1 MSNFSSFRAC
11 MRSLAAF
18 MVAKIQRKVSG
29 GLGFAASPI
38 RVPHPKYPA
47 GSARYVGVSAGTLGV
62 GAQHRCDRSTSARP
76 VGLQLVHG
84 GNAIK
89 VASKNL
95 NMAGAPAVVH
105 CSTCHVVKSM
115 TTTAR
120 RRSRNLPLQAMS
132 ATLPMA
138 CAGKFGARCGR
149 LRHAKGLNFGPV
161 AN

>member
-1 MSNFSSFRAC
+1 MPKLASNLLSEGVQHCGLEVR
-11 MRSLAAF
+11 RSWCTCW
-18 MVAKIQRKVSG
+18 R
-29 GLGFAASPI
+29 
-38 RVPHPKYPA
+38 HA
-47 GSARYVGVSAGTLGV
+47 GRARYVSASAGTLGD
-62 GAQHRCDRSTSARP
+62 GAQHRCDRSTSARL